1 LLDFTINGKGI
12 GEELRVKRGTKLDV
26 AAMAR
31 LNPQLDKLDR
41 LELVVLGDVDATQS
55 AEGKDSV
62 SLRKQLT
69 AEHSMWIA
77 VRAYGSR
84 QDPRNTTIAH
94 TAPIYV
100 VVDGEPTWK
109 REAVPEIVAEL
120 RGRVQRILTDPIDTP
135 VSGNEVWE
143 TRLTLMDQWLLQQPL
158 LKPTV
163 DAADAAYQKLLDQ
176 HAKFAAPVPATAG
189 TK

>member
-1 LLDFTINGKGI
+1 
-12 GEELRVKRGTKLDV
+12 
-26 AAMAR
+26 
-31 LNPQLDKLDR
+31 
-41 LELVVLGDVDATQS
+41 
-55 AEGKDSV
+55 
-62 SLRKQLT
+62 
-69 AEHSMWIA
+69 MWVA

-84 QDPRNTTIAH
+84 QGPRNTTVAH

-100 VVDGEPTWK
+100 VVDDEPTWK

-143 TRLTLMDQWLLQQPL
+143 TRLTLQDQWLLQQPL

-163 DAADAAYQKLLDQ
+163 DAADAAYQKLLDL
-176 HAKFAAPVPATAG
+176 HAKFAAPATLG
-189 TK
+189 SN